1 MNRLRRCRSF
11 TPEQRTAI
19 LKQVRRY
26 IADPP
31 KPRTDRKISYKESDR
46 YFEPQSQKQ
55 NGAKTEEE
63 NVRVQVKQDRLGQTQ
78 YKGQVFV
85 REEKDLQTVPN
96 VTNRVKYT

>member
-63 NVRVQVKQDRLGQTQ
+63 NVRVQVKQDRLGQNTIQ
-78 YKGQVFV
+78 RAGVCSRGK
-85 REEKDLQTVPN
+85 RL
-96 VTNRVKYT
+96 TNCTKCNKSG